1 MLADG
6 AAFHISAS
14 RMGRG
19 YFHICLSMCRLD
31 DGINAHAAHIN
42 VKINA
47 FDAYSY
53 LRLHEPK
60 NILRLNCFL

>member
-19 YFHICLSMCRLD
+19 YFHICLSTCALCRLD

-47 FDAYSY
+47 FDAYS
-53 LRLHEPK
+53 
-60 NILRLNCFL
+60 